1 MILTPLPFVTNCHT
15 FSDPLPPSSVT
26 YFMNGPLKRNHSPQW
41 FFSPVENQLHY
52 PFWITNAAFC
62 VLSSDCIQLE
72 MVWPRYTFSKI
83 G

>member
-1 MILTPLPFVTNCHT
+1 
-15 FSDPLPPSSVT
+15 
-26 YFMNGPLKRNHSPQW
+26 
-41 FFSPVENQLHY
+41 
-52 PFWITNAAFC
+52 